1 MKKDYFF
8 PCGEKVTVSP
18 DVGHAYGMLIAQKN
32 ANADENTR
40 IYGSSICK
48 KCKRDCYIE
57 HHANYMN
64 SKTRKQTI
72 KSNFIC
78 IAYSSE
84 YLENKDKPII
94 SYLNNDCSSDYIIE
108 IVLQIED
115 YCAIRYMHGKSS
127 GVSLL
132 DLVDESSLEEYF
144 ADSYDE
150 KCNVYRIWAINNE
163 GRNYDIEFE
172 SIDEIMNKIISV
184 RLLQGENEQ

>member
-32 ANADENTR
+32 ADANENTR
-40 IYGSSICK
+40 IYGSNICK
-48 KCKRDCYIE
+48 ECKRDCCIE

-94 SYLNNDCSSDYIIE
+94 SYLNNDCSNDYIIE

-115 YCAIRYMHGKSS
+115 YRAIRYMHGKSS
-127 GVSLL
+127 GV
-132 DLVDESSLEEYF
+132 SSLEEYF

-150 KCNVYRIWAINNE
+150 KYNVYRIWAINNE
-163 GRNYDIEFE
+163 GRNYDIEFK
-172 SIDEIMNKIISV
+172 SIDEVINKIVSI
-184 RLLQGENEQ
+184 RLLCLSKE

>member
-8 PCGEKVTVSP
+8 PCGEKVTVSTDVGT

-150 KCNVYRIWAINNE
+150 KCNVYRIWAINNW
-163 GRNYDIEFE
+163 GRNYNIELE
-172 SIDEIMNKIISV
+172 SIDEIMNKIISI
-184 RLLQGENEQ
+184 RLL